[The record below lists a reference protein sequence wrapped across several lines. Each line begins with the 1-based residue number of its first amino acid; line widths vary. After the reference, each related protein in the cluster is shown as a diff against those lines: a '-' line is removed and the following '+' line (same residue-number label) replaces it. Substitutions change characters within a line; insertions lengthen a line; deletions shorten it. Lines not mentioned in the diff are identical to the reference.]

1 MEADGSITVTGSK
14 TEGAL
19 FKLLDVLKL
28 KSADKYTKV
37 VEVPFTSDRKVGAT
51 RTDRAPPTDPS
62 HARPQS
68 LTRLC
73 VAVCACSL
81 PACLSV

>member
-19 FKLLDVLKL
+19 FKFLDVLKL

-37 VEVPFTSDRKVGAT
+37 VEVPFTSDRKVRRGGGLT
-51 RTDRAPPTDPS
+51 PRTPPLTKCVCLLAP
-62 HARPQS
+62 
-68 LTRLC
+68 C
-73 VAVCACSL
+73 L
-81 PACLSV
+81 PACLSA